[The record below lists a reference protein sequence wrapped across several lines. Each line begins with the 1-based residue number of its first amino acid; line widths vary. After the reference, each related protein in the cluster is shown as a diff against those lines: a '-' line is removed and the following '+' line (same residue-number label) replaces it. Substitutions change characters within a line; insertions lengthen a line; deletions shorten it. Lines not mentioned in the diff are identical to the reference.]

1 MGNVSRSVVLGLAIG
16 ASVTMA
22 EPAAAKRASH
32 HYATTCSCK
41 QTHWGREAWCRCPR
55 PPAVKE
61 AEAEAL
67 LQCLMSQP
75 FATCD

>member
-1 MGNVSRSVVLGLAIG
+1 MGIVSRSLVLGLAIG
-16 ASVTMA
+16 ASVTTA

-32 HYATTCSCK
+32 HYATICSCK
-41 QTHWGREAWCRCPR
+41 LTHWNRKGWCRCRR